1 MNYRLLV
8 NKTNGLSKDF
18 IPEDLVDTK
27 SKYKDGI
34 LINEK
39 VLNAFRNLQ
48 NDARELNYYFD
59 IESGYRSYE

>member
-27 SKYKDGI
+27 SEYKDGI
-34 LINEK
+34 LISEE
-39 VLNAFRNLQ
+39 VLNAFRKLQ
-48 NDARELNYYFD
+48 NDAKIFNYYFD
-59 IESGYRSYE
+59 I